1 VLKSDPSMHKSITRE
16 QTHSHTG
23 VGFAITQHGRAATK
37 KINTEKTEQTERVMH
52 EKLPLAL

>member
-1 VLKSDPSMHKSITRE
+1 MHKSITRE
-16 QTHSHTG
+16 QTHSHTE